1 MIRKVENLFLP
12 MGRNEND
19 NKYSSGFV
27 LTCIVFLLCSAW
39 RSVVCVLRVAE
50 LGLLV
55 CYSYD

>member
-1 MIRKVENLFLP
+1 MVGKVENFFLP
-12 MGRNEND
+12 KGGNENE

-27 LTCIVFLLCSAW
+27 LTCTVFLLCSTW
-39 RSVVCVLRVAE
+39 WSVVCVLRVAG